1 MKIKHQLS
9 IATLLMAGVF
19 VTGCSQQEASGGSQ
33 VSGGSQS
40 QNEGGSQVSGSQQQ
54 VEAAE
59 PVVAAPIMAE
69 EPAPYVAPAPAPAS
83 SSKSL
88 VPSPCRSSSMC

>member
-9 IATLLMAGVF
+9 LATLLMAGVF

-40 QNEGGSQVSGSQQQ
+40 QNEGGSQVSGSQHNKLNQRQ
-54 VEAAE
+54 
-59 PVVAAPIMAE
+59 
-69 EPAPYVAPAPAPAS
+69 
-83 SSKSL
+83 
-88 VPSPCRSSSMC
+88 